1 MRLLSLSPALLIGL
15 SIAACT
21 AYQTLAEPASDLA
34 ASPSSVTKARLTLRN
49 GDRLTL
55 TAPCVYGDS
64 IAGAAGDGHEVR
76 IALADVSRV
85 QVPKPRK
92 SGSAEFTDA
101 MVLANS
107 DMWPHRATAGG
118 CAQSGG

>member
-1 MRLLSLSPALLIGL
+1 MRPLSLSPALLIGV

-21 AYQTLAEPASDLA
+21 AYQTLADPALDLA
-34 ASPSSVTKARLTLRN
+34 ASPSAITRARLTLRS
-49 GDRLTL
+49 GGRLTL

-64 IAGAAGDGHEVR
+64 IAGTAGDGHEVR

-92 SGSAEFTDA
+92 SGADTFTDA

-107 DMWPHRATAGG
+107 DMWPHRGTAAG
-118 CAQSGG
+118 CAQSRK